1 MQPEILLDVLVL
13 SEDSGKDGAEVLKAV
28 MRKALA
34 HVFPGDTR
42 RMSFTPAD
50 DSTAHWVHAA
60 RWKSEAP
67 VGRGQAGQHHRDL
80 RDLVRTIATWLLKRN
95 PLGMVAFHYDG
106 DTVWSCRA
114 NAKTPAQF
122 QAIIKPK
129 IETLLA
135 DPTQGAPRREKVP
148 TSSGLQG
155 DALAAALARLVEV
168 VPHYSMEAWL
178 CLNAAELR
186 RLASVDAVPLDVHT
200 KLADW
205 TSEPGSLQEI
215 HKIKDDGWPH
225 DKHNLS
231 LAKNAWSAI
240 HASEHSDSFADLVTK
255 LSNLNDVRAVLTPPP
270 APPE

>member
-34 HVFPGDTR
+34 HTFPGDTQR
-42 RMSFTPAD
+42 FQIKPGDGEA
-50 DSTAHWVHAA
+50 AYWVHAA
-60 RWKSEAP
+60 RWKSDAP
-67 VGRGQAGQHHRDL
+67 VGRGQAGHHQRDL

-106 DTVWSCRA
+106 DTVWSSRA

-122 QAIIKPK
+122 QATIKPK
-129 IETLLA
+129 VQTLLA

-148 TSSGLQG
+148 TPSGLQG
-155 DALAAALARLVEV
+155 DALVAALARLVEV

-186 RLASVDAVPLDVHT
+186 RLAAVEAVPPAVQT
-200 KLADW
+200 KLTAW
-205 TSEPGSLQEI
+205 NLNPATLQEI

-231 LAKNAWSAI
+231 LANGWSAS
-240 HASEHSDSFADLVTK
+240 HAVKHSDSFADLVTK
-255 LSNLNDVRAVLTPPP
+255 LRNLDDVRAVLAPPP
-270 APPE
+270 AAPE